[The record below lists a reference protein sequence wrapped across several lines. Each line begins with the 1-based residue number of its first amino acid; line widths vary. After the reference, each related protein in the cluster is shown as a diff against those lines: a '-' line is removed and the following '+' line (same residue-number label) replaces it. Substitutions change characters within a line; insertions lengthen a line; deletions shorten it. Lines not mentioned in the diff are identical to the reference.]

1 MNMLTILKMNAIAV
15 WLALFIFTFGACHNK
30 TQPTVTKET
39 AEDQLEPN
47 YDVSQKEEDAKFMV
61 TAAETQLQEIELAK
75 LAIATTNNKNVL
87 LLSKTMQDFHQ
98 KAFNELKKLAIKN
111 LIAIPMT
118 ITPRGQEALIK
129 LTRSSGT
136 TFDNNYVSMI
146 QTSHKSAI
154 VTFEKYIAIS
164 VDIEIKDWALLT
176 LKALYIHLD
185 MAKVAAAKLNLSNN

>member
-1 MNMLTILKMNAIAV
+1 MNAIAV
-15 WLALFIFTFGACHNK
+15 WLVPFILTFGACHNK
-30 TQPTVTKET
+30 TQPTFTKENT
-39 AEDQLEPN
+39 ENQLEPN

-61 TAAETQLQEIELAK
+61 NAAEAQLQEIELAK

-87 LLSKTMQDFHQ
+87 VLSKTMQDFHQ

-118 ITPRGQEALIK
+118 ITPKGQEALIK

-136 TFDNNYVSMI
+136 TFDTNYVSMI
-146 QTSHKSAI
+146 QISHKSAI
-154 VTFEKYIAIS
+154 ATFEKYIAVS
-164 VDIEIKDWALLT
+164 VDIEIKDWALFT

-185 MAKVAAAKLNLSNN
+185 MAKVVATKLSVSNN